1 MELIDIH
8 TKAEA
13 VAFVSAVMQNNLA
26 LLSSNFRTAMDASQA
41 YDVSAQDVLMY
52 RRERAKR
59 A

>member
-13 VAFVSAVMQNNLA
+13 VAYVSAVMQSNLA
-26 LLSSNFRTAMDASQA
+26 LLSPNFRTAMDVSQA
-41 YDVSAQDVLMY
+41 YDVSAQDVLRY
-52 RRERAKR
+52 RQEKAKR